1 MADMVRMLQRA
12 MMGVA
17 IALLLFVVADV
28 LLWEHKVSAGSG
40 YDTVQVSQVSIA
52 TLKGTKEEYYS
63 DGTTAV
69 RCSRSVLPMPAH
81 EGWFA
86 PCWWQRTHRTVEVR
100 Y

>member
-1 MADMVRMLQRA
+1 MAYMMRILRLA

-28 LLWEHKVSAGSG
+28 LVWEHKISTGNG
-40 YDTVQVSQVSIA
+40 YDTVSVSRVSIA

-63 DGTTAV
+63 DGTDLM

-81 EGWFA
+81 DGWFT
-86 PCWWQRTHRTVEVR
+86 PCWYLRGHHNVEVR